1 MKSYIRTA
9 FDEDYNF
16 DLFLSCQI
24 LDWLAGLLLHA
35 IQLALMLQEPLG
47 E

>member
-1 MKSYIRTA
+1 
-9 FDEDYNF
+9 
-16 DLFLSCQI
+16 

-35 IQLALMLQEPLG
+35 MQLAPMLQEPLG